1 MSPVLLGWIAVAL
14 YFAVTAGLA
23 LRGARGSGSLA
34 GYAIGGRSLPA
45 TVVGLS
51 LAAQLTSVA
60 TFVINPGLV
69 HAFGLSAL
77 LGYGVAAALGITLGL
92 LLLAPR
98 FREQG
103 ARVQALTVPQWIG
116 ARYGSPGMRAAFA
129 VLSLGL
135 VAFATLIV
143 VALALVLG
151 HLLGQPPALVAFALV
166 LVAVGGVIVGGATG
180 HAWTNAVQASIMVVV
195 ALLLIGKGLPLLG
208 GEPGLLARLAAID
221 PNLARP
227 VNPASPYFRSV
238 FEVFFCNFLVGLAIV
253 CQPHILGKALYLR
266 ESRDMRRFLGAAIG
280 CGIAFSSV
288 LLTGFWA
295 RLALEQALPIDR
307 VIPAWIASSFSP
319 ALQVLVSVGML
330 CAGLST
336 LEGILLALSAILSV
350 DVYPLLRREGAEGGT
365 PLRSR
370 RARAPRGR
378 RGGARP
384 LAARAPD
391 RRLGRDLRSVRRLS
405 PLHGRLPPARLR
417 YVRAAGRP
425 RPRGPRRRRLGG
437 RLPAHRAPAPRPV
450 REQPG
455 LPRHGR
461 DRGRLERGRRG
472 PAARPP
478 PRVHFLSP
486 APSCRGPAAGW
497 R

>member
-151 HLLGQPPALVAFALV
+151 HLLGQPPALVALALV

-350 DVYPLLRREGAEGGT
+350 DVYPLLRREGAEGGALRFGRAGLVLLGGAVVALALWQLEHPT
-365 PLRSR
+365 GGSVAIFAQYGVYLLFTGAFLPLACGMFVPRAGRALVALGVAASVGGYLLTALLRLGPYANNPAFLATVGIVAGWSVVGAGLLLGRR
-370 RARAPRGR
+370 RA
-378 RGGARP
+378 
-384 LAARAPD
+384 
-391 RRLGRDLRSVRRLS
+391 STS
-405 PLHGRLPPARLR
+405 
-417 YVRAAGRP
+417 
-425 RPRGPRRRRLGG
+425 
-437 RLPAHRAPAPRPV
+437 
-450 REQPG
+450 
-455 LPRHGR
+455 
-461 DRGRLERGRRG
+461 
-472 PAARPP
+472 
-478 PRVHFLSP
+478 
-486 APSCRGPAAGW
+486 
-497 R
+497 